1 MAMAKFNVKDMKII
15 KERIDNLSLDG
26 KKEIFKVIKDN
37 GERYSENMNGIL
49 LDISKFNNET
59 LVKIKQFLD
68 FSEDKQKSLSNDEL
82 SRDNFRK
89 LI

>member
-1 MAMAKFNVKDMKII
+1 MAKFNIKDMKLI
-15 KERIDNLSLDG
+15 KDRIDNLSLDG

-49 LDISKFNNET
+49 LDISRFNNDT

-68 FSEDKQKSLSNDEL
+68 FSEEKQQALTRDEV
-82 SRDNFRK
+82 SRDNFRS
-89 LI
+89 LITN

>member
-49 LDISKFNNET
+49 LDISKFNNDT

>member
-1 MAMAKFNVKDMKII
+1 
-15 KERIDNLSLDG
+15 
-26 KKEIFKVIKDN
+26 
-37 GERYSENMNGIL
+37 MNGIL
-49 LDISKFNNET
+49 LDISKFNNDT

>member
-1 MAMAKFNVKDMKII
+1 MAKFNIKDMKLI

-26 KKEIFKVIKDN
+26 KKEIFIIIKDN

-59 LVKIKQFLD
+59 LIKIKQFLE